1 MRSHRTIISIGGI
14 AVALAVALPT
24 PALAKSL
31 LSGYGAP
38 GEGNQAI
45 LGSALLNGPRGGGG
59 SGGGSAN
66 PSGSSSATGAGGAS
80 SSNAPGEATSGESA
94 RRAARAARKGRSE
107 TGGGSTR
114 HSARKAGQ
122 KAGRRAQPQAPARAG
137 DFYPVSERVVAGA
150 HSGAL
155 GLSGA
160 EVIYMVLVVGVLVFM
175 GVTTRRLSRMTR
187 PEDTGS

>member
-1 MRSHRTIISIGGI
+1 M
-14 AVALAVALPT
+14 ALAVALPA

-66 PSGSSSATGAGGAS
+66 PSGSSSATGAGGGS
-80 SSNAPGEATSGESA
+80 SSNAPGEATGGESPA
-94 RRAARAARKGRSE
+94 SGSGGSEGGGSE

-114 HSARKAGQ
+114 QSARKAGQ
-122 KAGRRAQPQAPARAG
+122 KAGRRAQPQAPARSA
-137 DFYPVSERVVAGA
+137 DFYPASERVVAGA

-155 GLSGA
+155 GLSDA
-160 EVIYMVLVVGVLVFM
+160 EIIYMVLVVGVLVFM
-175 GVTTRRLSRMTR
+175 GVTTRRLSRIAR
-187 PEDTGS
+187 PEDIDS

>member
-1 MRSHRTIISIGGI
+1 M
-14 AVALAVALPT
+14 ALAVALPT

-45 LGSALLNGPRGGGG
+45 LGSALLNGPRGGG

-66 PSGSSSATGAGGAS
+66 PSGSSSATGAGGGS
-80 SSNAPGEATSGESA
+80 SSNAPGEATGGESPA
-94 RRAARAARKGRSE
+94 SGSGGSEGGGSE

-114 HSARKAGQ
+114 QSARKAGQ